1 MSQPMKRIFVV
12 GDTFSGT
19 AAQLDNI
26 MTETDALDYVFS
38 NPQPKEKSVF
48 LVQQGVDYRSLAS
61 AIKSQNKNAGY
72 NGNYLIEPSRC
83 DARAT
88 KRLAHKARSENILI
102 SAPRR
107 VSDQMFEMDL
117 CFSSQNEFFLD
128 HMTGMHIQGMALIE
142 AGRQAFLAV
151 TEAYFLDGDPNDY
164 YFVIKSMDTSFQ
176 NFMFPFDAT
185 LNYEMTDIRKKGT
198 RLGVE
203 ATITLIQAGTV
214 CTTIKV
220 AFTAFE
226 TEQINLREREVA
238 QTCLEALGKSY
249 DVTTLPLEHVV

>member
-1 MSQPMKRIFVV
+1 MSHSMERIFVV
-12 GDTFSGT
+12 GDTFAGT
-19 AAQLDNI
+19 ASQLDNI
-26 MTETDALDYVFS
+26 MTETDAIDYVLS
-38 NPQPKEKSVF
+38 SPEPERKTVF
-48 LVQQGVDYRSLAS
+48 LIQQGVDYRSIDA
-61 AIKSQNKNAGY
+61 AIKSPRQNANAKDHFS
-72 NGNYLIEPSRC
+72 IEPSRC

-88 KRLAHKARSENILI
+88 KRFAHKARSENILI
-102 SAPRR
+102 SKPRR
-107 VSDQMFEMDL
+107 IDDHLFEMDL

-151 TEAYFLDGDPNDY
+151 TEAYFLDGDPKDY

-185 LNYEMTDIRKKGT
+185 LKYDVTDVRQKGN
-198 RLGVE
+198 RLGIE
-203 ATITLIQAGTV
+203 ATIALNQGGEV

-226 TEQINLREREVA
+226 ADKIAEREREVA
-238 QTCLEALGKSY
+238 EVCLESLGKAY
-249 DVTTLPLEHVV
+249 DVPTPTLENVA

>member
-1 MSQPMKRIFVV
+1 MTQSNKRIFVV
-12 GDTFSGT
+12 GDTFAGT
-19 AAQLDNI
+19 AAQFDNI
-26 MTETDALDYVFS
+26 MTETDALDHVLS
-38 NPQPKEKSVF
+38 NPKPKQETVF
-48 LVQQGVDYRSLAS
+48 LVQQGVDYRSIDS
-61 AIKSQNKNAGY
+61 AIKSQKKTSES
-72 NGNYLIEPSRC
+72 NGNYFIEPSRC
-83 DARAT
+83 GARAT

-102 SAPRR
+102 STPRR
-107 VSDQMFEMDL
+107 VDDRRFEMDL

-151 TEAYFLDGDPNDY
+151 TEAYFLNEDSKDY

-185 LNYEMTDIRKKGT
+185 LNYDITDIRKKGT
-198 RLGVE
+198 HLGIE
-203 ATITLIQAGTV
+203 ATITLSQGGVV

-226 TEQINLREREVA
+226 ADKIAAREREVA
-238 QTCLEALGKSY
+238 QGCLQVLGASY
-249 DVTTLPLEHVV
+249 DVSTPTLEHVA